1 MQGLN
6 QHQIGWHFMSTNAAF
21 FWVDGVSY
29 AFADG
34 TKVVSHVDWHIPS
47 GAFHCL
53 VGRSGCGKTTLL
65 KLIAGLLL
73 PTDGQIRIQQQVVHE
88 PSSKVGFVFQTP
100 ALLEWLSVIDNV
112 LLPISLHRSVLAED
126 RAAAYELLE
135 LVGIAGLAG
144 RYPAQLSGGQQSRAA
159 LARALVTSPS
169 ALLMD
174 EPFAALDAITREEL
188 QEDLLDLVAMRQTT
202 VLFVTHD
209 IAEAVYLGDRV
220 ALMDKGQVIPVASIE
235 MSRPRHADCRYE
247 KNFVESCQ
255 HIRAAMTLPAG
266 QVAW

>member
-1 MQGLN
+1 MVGQNL
-6 QHQIGWHFMSTNAAF
+6 QQIGWHLMSTDATF
-21 FWVDGVSY
+21 FLVDRVSY

-34 TKVVSHVDWHIPS
+34 TMALSNVDWRIPS

-65 KLIAGLLL
+65 KLVAGLLL
-73 PTDGQIRIQQQVVHE
+73 PTDGQIRIQDKTVHG
-88 PSSKVGFVFQTP
+88 PSPKVGFVFQTP

-112 LLPISLHRSVLAED
+112 LLPISLHRPVLAKD
-126 RAAAYELLE
+126 RATARELLE
-135 LVGIAGLAG
+135 LVGIADLAG
-144 RYPAQLSGGQQSRAA
+144 RYPAQLSGGQQSRTA
-159 LARALVTSPS
+159 LARALVTSPP

-188 QEDLLDLVAMRQTT
+188 QEDLLHLVALRQTT

-220 ALMDKGQVIPVASIE
+220 AIMDRGQISPAATVE
-235 MSRPRHADCRYE
+235 MPRPRDAGCRYDTH
-247 KNFVESCQ
+247 FVDTCQ
-255 HIRAAMTLPAG
+255 QIRAVMSL
-266 QVAW
+266 QVGKAA